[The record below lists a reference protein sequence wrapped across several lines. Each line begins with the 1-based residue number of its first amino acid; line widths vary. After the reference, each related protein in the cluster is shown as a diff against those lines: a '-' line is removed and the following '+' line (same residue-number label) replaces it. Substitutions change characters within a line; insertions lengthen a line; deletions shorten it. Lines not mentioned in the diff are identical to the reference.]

1 MKKVYELPVIEVVEL
16 EVNDVLTESNNAD
29 VAWWEAMQ

>member
-1 MKKVYELPVIEVVEL
+1 MKNYENPTIEVIEL

-29 VAWWEAMQ
+29 IAWWEV

>member
-1 MKKVYELPVIEVVEL
+1 MKNYENPTIEVIEL

-29 VAWWEAMQ
+29 VAWWEAIQ